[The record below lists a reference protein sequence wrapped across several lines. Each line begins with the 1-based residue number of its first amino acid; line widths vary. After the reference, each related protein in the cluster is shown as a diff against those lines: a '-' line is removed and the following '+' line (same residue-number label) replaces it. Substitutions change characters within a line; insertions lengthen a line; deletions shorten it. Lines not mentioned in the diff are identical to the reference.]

1 MDADAAAGSPGNVD
15 TPYTVVVRAVDGD
28 GDVEN
33 ITVRIYVLPT
43 PEPPTIDRV
52 YVTGRVP
59 DTGGVLRRGQ
69 GSYRDESL

>member
-1 MDADAAAGSPGNVD
+1 MIPQAMHD

-43 PEPPTIDRV
+43 QEPPTIDRV
-52 YVTGRVP
+52 YVEGRFHR
-59 DTGGVLRRGQ
+59 THRRSLIRGQ